1 MRYINAQGIL
11 PEDVL
16 AIVQKYLDGAYLYIP
31 RKPTNRKNWGD
42 STQTKQEI
50 KTRNERI
57 YAEYKAGKKAAT
69 LADEYYLSDK
79 SIQRIIT
86 LGRKNE
92 QK

>member
-1 MRYINAQGIL
+1 MRYVNAQGVL

-16 AIVQKYLDGAYLYIP
+16 ALVQKYLDGAYLYIP
-31 RKPTNRKNWGD
+31 RKATNRKQWGE
-42 STQTKQEI
+42 STQTKQETQ
-50 KTRNERI
+50 TRNDRI

-69 LADEYYLSDK
+69 LAEEYYLSDK

>member
-16 AIVQKYLDGAYLYIP
+16 AVVQKYLDGAYLYIP
-31 RKPTNRKNWGD
+31 RKLSNKKNWGD
-42 STQTKQEI
+42 GTQSKQQ
-50 KTRNERI
+50 TAQRNAQI
-57 YAEYKAGKKAAT
+57 YAEYKSGKNVPALVEK
-69 LADEYYLSDK
+69 YFLSDK

-86 LGRKNE
+86 LGRKAE